1 MDASSKDSEA
11 SFRPPL
17 LALKLFAVLLAV
29 ALGSVALT
37 AWRIA
42 GQFEIEFTDYLRR
55 LDVGRLEALAGA
67 VANEYQTRGNLDH
80 LQRGGWRNF
89 HERIDPETPAIY
101 SAAVDRGAPPG
112 AQRPPPLDGR
122 PPRPTFDD
130 RPPRDAPGD
139 DRPPRQPRDDPA
151 NGDVRRNPP
160 PRSNAREFYGRTS
173 LLTVNGDVFAGRPGA
188 LGIAWLKR
196 DVVVDTRTVAVV
208 AFVPL
213 PRPAE
218 TADLQLLKTL
228 RFDIFNSAALA
239 VAGALLL
246 ALVIATLF
254 ARRIKAVGR
263 VATRIASGDLAAR
276 APADGADEL
285 ARLGSDLN
293 RMAVALETQEGMRR
307 RWLANVAHELR
318 TPLTVLRGEVEAL
331 QDGVRVVTPQALQS
345 LADEVVHLGRIT
357 DDLHLLAMDDLDALP
372 IAVAEVEVSALAT
385 RAVERWAAAA
395 SRARLQLTVLASAPA
410 SALADAGR
418 LQQVLDNLIANS
430 VRYTDSPGTIS
441 VQVVATAASV
451 MLSVDDSTPGVP
463 LAQLLQLFEPLYR
476 VDTERSR
483 EKGGSGLGLA
493 VCRAIVRAL
502 RGEITA
508 TSSPLG
514 GLRIVVSLPRVVT
527 KENQ

>member
-1 MDASSKDSEA
+1 MESSTKVSA
-11 SFRPPL
+11 PRFRPPL

-42 GQFEIEFTDYLRR
+42 GQFEVEFTDYLRR
-55 LDVGRLEALAGA
+55 LDIGRLEGLAGA
-67 VANEYQTRGNLDH
+67 VANEYRTRGNIDH
-80 LQRGGWRNF
+80 LQRGGWRDL
-89 HERIDPETPAIY
+89 HERLSPQAPATASDPI
-101 SAAVDRGAPPG
+101 DRGAPEG
-112 AQRPPPLDGR
+112 ERRLPPAEAR
-122 PPRPTFDD
+122 PPRPRPPFDD
-130 RPPRDAPGD
+130 RPPRP
-139 DRPPRQPRDDPA
+139 QRDDPPS
-151 NGDVRRNPP
+151 GDARQNPP
-160 PRSNAREFYGRTS
+160 PAPPPRRNTTEFYGRTS
-173 LLTVNGDVFAGRPGA
+173 LLSVNGNLLGGRPNAQGA
-188 LGIAWLKR
+188 EWLKR
-196 DVVVDTRTVAVV
+196 DVVVDARTVAVV
-208 AFVPL
+208 AVVPL

-218 TADLQLLKTL
+218 AADLQLLKTL
-228 RFDIFNSAALA
+228 RFDILTSAALA
-239 VAGALLL
+239 VVGALLL
-246 ALVIATLF
+246 ALLIATLF

-276 APADGADEL
+276 APDDGADEL
-285 ARLGSDLN
+285 ARLGTDLN

-372 IAVAEVEVSALAT
+372 VAFTEVDVTALAS

-395 SRARLQLTVLASAPA
+395 RRAQLQLTVRAAAPDTA
-410 SALADAGR
+410 WALADAGR
-418 LQQVLDNLIANS
+418 VQQVLDNLVANS
-430 VRYTDSPGTIS
+430 VRYTDSPGSIAI
-441 VQVVATAASV
+441 QVSMTAASV
-451 MLSVDDSTPGVP
+451 LLSVDDSAPGVP
-463 LAQLLQLFEPLYR
+463 LANLTQLFEPLYR
-476 VDTERSR
+476 VDPERSR

-502 RGEITA
+502 RGEISA

-514 GLRIVVSLPRVVT
+514 GLRIVVSLPRLVA
-527 KENQ
+527 KENP